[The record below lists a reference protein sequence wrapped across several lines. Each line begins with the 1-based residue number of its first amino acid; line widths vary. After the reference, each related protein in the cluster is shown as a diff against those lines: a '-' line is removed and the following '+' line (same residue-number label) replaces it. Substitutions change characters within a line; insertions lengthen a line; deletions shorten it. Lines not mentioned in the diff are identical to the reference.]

1 MTLGRND
8 ERYRLPHRLLRSV
21 TEHPL
26 GPLVPIGNDP
36 IQVLADNGVV
46 RRFDNRSQ
54 SAGPQFRG
62 VMLGDVPENQHH
74 AGQLAAGVANGS
86 CAIEDGPFGTIFRDQ
101 NSVVGQADDNTLLK
115 HFVDWNLDGLAA

>member
-62 VMLGDVPENQHH
+62 VMLGDVPENRSEERRVGTAWRWRGEKDGVE
-74 AGQLAAGVANGS
+74 AGRRGGER
-86 CAIEDGPFGTIFRDQ
+86 C
-101 NSVVGQADDNTLLK
+101 
-115 HFVDWNLDGLAA
+115 W